1 MVVDEREL
9 RPDVVVHDHRGTAG
23 RANPDDVVELSI
35 NTIRTLAI
43 DAERGERGAGALTR
57 SEP

>member
-43 DAERGERGAGALTR
+43 DAVEERGAGALTR
-57 SEP
+57 AEP